1 MRITQWG
8 EYGVHCMV
16 LLARNEN
23 GTRPIQASELSSSLN
38 IALDYAQQILQRLRK
53 GGLVKTTRGPS
64 GGYSVSRATDS
75 ITLRDIL
82 AAAEGD
88 TFEVI
93 CEHRPLDGNC
103 QLAERHCYLRNI
115 WQGLKSHIDE
125 HLSKQTLAEIVAL
138 SLQDGTPDLPLV
150 TISTRAA
157 SPSH

>member
-16 LLARNEN
+16 LLAK
-23 GTRPIQASELSSSLN
+23 GDVSAPPIQAATLSSSLN
-38 IALDYAQQILQRLRK
+38 IALDYTQQILQRLRK
-53 GGLVKTTRGPS
+53 GGLIKTTRGPA
-64 GGYSVSRATDS
+64 GGYSIAKPAET

-88 TFEVI
+88 TFEII

-103 QLAERHCYLRNI
+103 QLADRHCYLRNI
-115 WQGLKSHIDE
+115 WHGLKAHIDQ

-138 SLQDGTPDLPLV
+138 SAQDGLQEDQL
-150 TISTRAA
+150 ISISNRTQ
-157 SPSH
+157 PPPH

>member
-16 LLARNEN
+16 LLAKAQV
-23 GTRPIQASELSSSLN
+23 GAAPIQAAELSANLN
-38 IALDYAQQILQRLRK
+38 IALDYTQQILQRLRK
-53 GGLVKTTRGPS
+53 GGLIKTTRGPS
-64 GGYSVSRATDS
+64 GGYSIAKPSET

-103 QLAERHCYLRNI
+103 QLGDRYCYLRDI
-115 WQGLKSHIDE
+115 WHDLKAHIDQ
-125 HLSKQTLAEIVAL
+125 HLSKQTLAEIVAM
-138 SLQDGTPDLPLV
+138 SAKDATAIPLV
-150 TISTRAA
+150 SITSRNENAQ
-157 SPSH
+157 H